1 MWAVCRETTEVV
13 EYLKRWSQQGIITT
27 EGTGKKGRENLE
39 LKMDYMIDILIF
51 IWGGG
56 QP

>member
-51 IWGGG
+51 I
-56 QP
+56 